1 MLRLKGESFKA
12 LNDLTTLRLSNVP
25 LWVPS
30 FFIHTAAIAGAHDEN
45 FSRAGNL
52 QKPKSV
58 FLSDFQKYQVIGS
71 SAGVRKT

>member
-45 FSRAGNL
+45 FSRAGN
-52 QKPKSV
+52 PS
-58 FLSDFQKYQVIGS
+58 
-71 SAGVRKT
+71 KT